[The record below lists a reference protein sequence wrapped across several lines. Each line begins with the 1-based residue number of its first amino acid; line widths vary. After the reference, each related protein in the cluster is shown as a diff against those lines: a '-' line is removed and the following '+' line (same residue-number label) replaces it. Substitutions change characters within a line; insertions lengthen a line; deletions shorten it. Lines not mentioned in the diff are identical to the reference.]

1 MDPVTLGN
9 RPAQT
14 AQKPG
19 ISSDFNTFL
28 KMLTVQLQ
36 NQDPLNP
43 IESTDYAVQLATFSG
58 VEQQVQTNTLLTS
71 LAGRFDLLGM
81 AQLSGWVGQ
90 EAASTAPVHFD
101 GRPVTLLP
109 SPASGADAVV
119 LVVTDAAGNLVAR
132 ESLPPGAAPYQ
143 WLGADA
149 AGNPLPEG
157 RYTLRLESQRGGEV
171 IDTSPISAYARIA
184 EARRDGDGVTLILEG
199 GVQVRAED
207 VTALRIP

>member
-1 MDPVTLGN
+1 MDPVTFGN
-9 RPAQT
+9 RT
-14 AQKPG
+14 AQPAPKPA
-19 ISSDFNTFL
+19 INSDFNTFL
-28 KMLTVQLQ
+28 RMLTVQLQ

-58 VEQQVQTNTLLTS
+58 VEQQVQTNTLLTA

-101 GRPVTLLP
+101 GTPVTLLP
-109 SPASGADAVV
+109 APANGADAAV
-119 LVVTDAAGNLVAR
+119 LTVTDAAGNLVSR
-132 ESLPPGAAPYQ
+132 ETLPLGGAPYE
-143 WLGADA
+143 WFGADA
-149 AGNPLPEG
+149 AGNPLPNG
-157 RYTLRLESQRGGEV
+157 LYTLRLESQRGEEV
-171 IDTSPISAYARIA
+171 IDTTPIPAYARIA
-184 EARRDGDGVTLILEG
+184 EARRDGDGVMLVLQG